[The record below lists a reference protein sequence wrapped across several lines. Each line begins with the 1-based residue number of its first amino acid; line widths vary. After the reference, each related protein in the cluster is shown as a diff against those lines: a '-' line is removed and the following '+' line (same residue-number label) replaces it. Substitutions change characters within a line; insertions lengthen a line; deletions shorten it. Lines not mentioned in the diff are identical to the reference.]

1 MIEQA
6 TAGRVPR
13 TAPHI
18 TVCICTYKRRDFLQ
32 RLLEKLNEQ
41 RTDNNFTFSA
51 VVADNDSSCSAKDIV
66 HLIAAKSSFPIVYCN
81 EPRQNIA
88 LVRNK
93 ALENAKGHF
102 IAFIDDDEFPIERWL
117 ALLLAA
123 CDRYSA
129 AGVLGPVRPHFD
141 QPPPRWLIK
150 GRFCERPEHPTGT
163 VMEWSKC
170 RTGNVLFRRSLLD
183 GEKEPFKEEFGT
195 GGEDQDFFR
204 RMETMGHTFVWCNE
218 AIAYETVPPNRWT
231 RSFMFKR
238 ALLRGRNALRHP
250 TGRLRLIVQSLVA
263 VPVYSIML
271 PITLLVGQH
280 VFVKVAV
287 KFLDH
292 FGRLLA
298 LLHLNPVRERQM

>member
-1 MIEQA
+1 MTA
-6 TAGRVPR
+6 TAI
-13 TAPHI
+13 PHI
-18 TVCICTYKRRDFLQ
+18 TVCICTYKRAEYLQ
-32 RLLEKLNEQ
+32 RLLEKVALQE
-41 RTDNNFTFSA
+41 TDGRFTFSV
-51 VVADNDSSCSAKDIV
+51 VVADNDADRSAESFV
-66 HLIAAKSSFPIVYCN
+66 RSFAARSNFEIVYCA
-81 EPRQNIA
+81 EPRKNIA
-88 LVRNK
+88 LVRNQ
-93 ALENAKGHF
+93 ALAHARGDF
-102 IAFIDDDEFPIERWL
+102 IAFIDDDEFPVERWL

-123 CDRYSA
+123 CERYSA

-141 QPPPRWLIK
+141 QPPPAWLIK

-163 VMEWSKC
+163 AMEWSKC

-183 GEKEPFKEEFGT
+183 GGEEPFREEFGT

-204 RMETMGHTFVWCNE
+204 RMTAKGHQFVWCNE
-218 AIAYETVPPNRWT
+218 AVAYETVPPNRWT
-231 RSFMFKR
+231 RTFMFRR

-250 TGRLRLIVQSLVA
+250 TGRLKLVAQSLVA
-263 VPVYSIML
+263 VPVYSILL